1 MLYNIRS
8 QLIHTIKCVL
18 ILDREIHNTCLFVQ
32 LQISHNP
39 VVDAE
44 GEGASLKERHE
55 DVLFG
60 HDMALLRPLYPVL
73 DIPVANNV
81 LLAPA

>member
-1 MLYNIRS
+1 
-8 QLIHTIKCVL
+8 VL
-18 ILDREIHNTCLFVQ
+18 IQDREINYTCLFVL

-44 GEGASLKERHE
+44 GEGASLKEGYE
-55 DVLFG
+55 DVVLG
-60 HDMALLRPLYPVL
+60 HDMALLWPLYPVL
-73 DIPVANNV
+73 DIPVADNV

>member
-1 MLYNIRS
+1 MN
-8 QLIHTIKCVL
+8 H
-18 ILDREIHNTCLFVQ
+18 HLFAL

-44 GEGASLKERHE
+44 GEGASLKEGYE
-55 DVLFG
+55 DVVLG
-60 HDMALLRPLYPVL
+60 HEMALLRPLYPVL
-73 DIPVANNV
+73 DIPVADNV